1 MNVTIR
7 KPLVVLIGAAMAMVA
22 VTTAPAFAM
31 GGGEGFGKYALN
43 RHLAQY
49 WADKHP
55 HEEASQRK
63 SDDQFAA
70 SESPI
75 TSDAD
80 SSTGRSRSRTIIETD
95 ILDDPQH
102 NRGR

>member
-1 MNVTIR
+1 MTVTIR
-7 KPLVVLIGAAMAMVA
+7 KPIVVFIGAAMAMVA
-22 VTTAPAFAM
+22 VTAAPAHAT
-31 GGGEGFGKYALN
+31 GEGEGFGKYALN

-49 WADKHP
+49 WAEKHAQ
-55 HEEASQRK
+55 EKTSQQK

-75 TSDAD
+75 VSDAD
-80 SSTGRSRSRTIIETD
+80 SSTGRSRVVIETE

-102 NRGR
+102 YRGR